1 VVGLACIMPMLRAT
15 NSLMK
20 AAQKNDIFMCDYL
33 AAVKTL
39 QVDLAQIYI
48 EEKTRFTQANFWD
61 FNALIEA
68 RHDAIPMRWILA
80 LNGLDLNDSGVEYL
94 AFEPKEHSFR
104 ATYRDPITQDNIPM
118 TREIYVAIVAGV
130 KTQAT
135 G

>member
-1 VVGLACIMPMLRAT
+1 MYV
-15 NSLMK
+15 
-20 AAQKNDIFMCDYL
+20 
-33 AAVKTL
+33 
-39 QVDLAQIYI
+39 
-48 EEKTRFTQANFWD
+48 EEKTRFTQPNFWD

-68 RHDAIPMRWILA
+68 RHDAIPMRWISTS
-80 LNGLDLNDSGVEYL
+80 NGLDLNALGVEYL